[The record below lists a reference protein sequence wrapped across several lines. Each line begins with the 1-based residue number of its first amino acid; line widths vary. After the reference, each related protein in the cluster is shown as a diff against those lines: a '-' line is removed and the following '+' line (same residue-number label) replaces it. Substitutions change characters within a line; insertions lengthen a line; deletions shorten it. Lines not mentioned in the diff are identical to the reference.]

1 MTSIHSPV
9 ALGWIDELFDLAFL
23 DSITRLYV
31 QIWHHAKR
39 KGGVV
44 ENGAISLKVCEE
56 DLAGVFSHN
65 LKNHCKYF
73 V

>member
-1 MTSIHSPV
+1 MASIHSPV

-23 DSITRLYV
+23 DSITWLYV

-44 ENGAISLKVCEE
+44 ENGAIPLKVCEE